1 MTGTR
6 TAVLGAGAMGTALAL
21 HLATTGAGP
30 TLLATDLDGAIQEAW
45 RTGRPHPAL
54 GCPFSHIPC
63 VSPEQWPEVLAD
75 ARLVFVAVS
84 SGGLQRILTAAAP
97 AASPDAWV
105 LATKGWQPGTF
116 RRPTEVAAAV
126 LGEAPVA
133 AITGPGIAAEL
144 VAGAPTALLVASADP
159 AARRLARQALTGSW
173 TTVFT
178 SSDVAGAETAAAFKN
193 VVSIAVGLVVGMAER
208 FTGDDGRRSFANV
221 EGAVFSRGLLD
232 MAALVRAAGGRIG
245 TVLGLAGAGDAF
257 TTCRRGRNARFG
269 RLLGQGATVDAAVLA
284 IGSTVEGVANTAAAA
299 EIATRAGLDLPTVR
313 VVQQALR
320 MELAD
325 HGAGE
330 RLLGLFATAFAI
342 DPSLST
348 RRDTA
353 PS

>member
-1 MTGTR
+1 MTG
-6 TAVLGAGAMGTALAL
+6 TAVLGAGAMGAALAL
-21 HLATTGAGP
+21 HLAATGAEP
-30 TLLATDLDGAIQEAW
+30 TLLATDRDGAVLEAW
-45 RTGRPHPAL
+45 RAGRPHPAL
-54 GCPFSHIPC
+54 GCPFAQLRC
-63 VSPEQWPEVLAD
+63 AAPEQWPEVLAD

-84 SGGLQRILTAAAP
+84 SGGLERTLAAAAATAAP
-97 AASPDAWV
+97 EAWV
-105 LATKGWQPGTF
+105 LATKGWQPGTW

-144 VAGAPTALLVASADP
+144 AAGAPTALLVASADP
-159 AARRLARQALTGSW
+159 IARRLAKQAMTGAW

-193 VVSIAVGLVVGMAER
+193 VVSIAVGLVSGMAER
-208 FTGDDGRRSFANV
+208 FTADDGPRTFANV

-232 MAALVRAAGGRIG
+232 TAALVRAAGGRLA
-245 TVLGLAGAGDAF
+245 TVLGLAGAGDAY

-299 EIATRAGLDLPTVR
+299 EIAARAGLHLPTIG
-313 VVQQALR
+313 VVQQALG

-325 HGAGE
+325 QAAGV
-330 RLLGLFATAFAI
+330 RLLGLFATAFDI
-342 DPSLST
+342 DPVLAGAG
-348 RRDTA
+348 TA
-353 PS
+353 GHG